1 MTEST
6 DAPRKETP
14 TQRVERIKREK
25 APWSIMDDI
34 RRYARDGFASIPA
47 DDLGVRFRAWGLY
60 TQGDGHGT
68 RGEEQPFFMMR
79 ERARRVDEHGRTT
92 WGMRSSGCISRTR
105 GDGRGGRRCEGG
117 ARGWG
122 TGRCWRCWR
131 RLERRYAEGPGS
143 AGDASVSRHRGRSP
157 GQYRRATH

>member
-60 TQGDGHGT
+60 TQGDGPGT

-79 ERARRVDEHGRTT
+79 ERARRVTSMGGRR
-92 WGMRSSGCISRTR
+92 GGCARAAVSRVR
-105 GDGRGGRRCEGG
+105 GGTGAGGDGARVVRAGGGRGGAGG
-117 ARGWG
+117 AGGGLSVG
-122 TGRCWRCWR
+122 TPKDW
-131 RLERRYAEGPGS
+131 
-143 AGDASVSRHRGRSP
+143 
-157 GQYRRATH
+157 